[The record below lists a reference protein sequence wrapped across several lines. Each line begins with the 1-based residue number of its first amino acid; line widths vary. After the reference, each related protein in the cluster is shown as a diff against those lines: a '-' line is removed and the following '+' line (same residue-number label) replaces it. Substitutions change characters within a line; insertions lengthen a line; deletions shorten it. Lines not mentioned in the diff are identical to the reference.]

1 MLIMTAVCLHPVCNQ
16 QSNPQ
21 DAEFLK
27 GFEHLQQLRLV
38 FSDPELDFRMLSTV
52 KGCWPAVEALRLAAP
67 GQQAM
72 LGLLGPQHQQQQWQ
86 RQQQQQQQGEAAAA
100 AASSAGTGFQAD
112 ADMGAALGRAA
123 YVLLLLQLLAPYSVP
138 VMKAS
143 ARVLLL
149 K

>member
-1 MLIMTAVCLHPVCNQ
+1 
-16 QSNPQ
+16 
-21 DAEFLK
+21 
-27 GFEHLQQLRLV
+27 V

-52 KGCWPAVEALRLAAP
+52 KGYWPAVEALRLAAP

-86 RQQQQQQQGEAAAA
+86 RQQQQQQGEAAAA
-100 AASSAGTGFQAD
+100 AASSAGTEVQAD

>member
-1 MLIMTAVCLHPVCNQ
+1 
-16 QSNPQ
+16 
-21 DAEFLK
+21 LK
-27 GFEHLQQLRLV
+27 GFERLQQLRLV
-38 FSDPELDFRMLSTV
+38 FSDSGLDLRMLSTV
-52 KGCWPAVEALRLAAP
+52 KGYWPAVEALRLAAP

-86 RQQQQQQQGEAAAA
+86 RQQQQQQGEGAGES
-100 AASSAGTGFQAD
+100 ASSAVTGQQAD
-112 ADMGAALGRAA
+112 TEMGLALGRAA
-123 YVLLLLQLLAPYSVP
+123 YVLLLLQLLTPYSVP